1 MYLSQS
7 FAAWFSFCRWFAIM
21 LLFFFV
27 PSSCESTRSQ
37 DHGSDFKAAMK
48 SLYSLVSADDKIA
61 QDFWLGCIVS
71 QGSDTLSTGT
81 DDAKVC
87 SATVLEALA
96 KVLSARAREQ
106 VANKFQE
113 VKHFS
118 YSSVTTSVPTQCW
131 NESQESAA
139 TSRSPNQGQRSAET
153 CCCNPAWASN
163 QQQLELLKQLI
174 PQYQE
179 KMRNLEGTIEILF
192 FFF

>member
-1 MYLSQS
+1 
-7 FAAWFSFCRWFAIM
+7 
-21 LLFFFV
+21 
-27 PSSCESTRSQ
+27 
-37 DHGSDFKAAMK
+37 MK

-139 TSRSPNQGQRSAET
+139 TSRSPNQGKRSAET